1 MLDMID
7 VTNTIEFVD
16 TDSPPET
23 PEPQNEQG
31 DEIASLW
38 SAHQNAKS
46 AARATKEELRAI
58 RAKLGEQLSE
68 MKTLLASPGRG
79 GQWSSFLRERGIPRA
94 TADRLVARHERFLSP
109 ESNLLSEANSEPTE
123 EEVETLFKSILPR
136 LQRILKTPRSIYR
149 FVSLLTSRYECG
161 EATDRGIMVL
171 APAALTICPESSD
184 EGCFGEPEVCAA
196 AVVGAEEQVI

>member
-1 MLDMID
+1 MLDIID
-7 VTNTIEFVD
+7 AINTIESVS
-16 TDSPPET
+16 TDSATET
-23 PEPQNEQG
+23 AELQIERG

-38 SAHQNAKS
+38 SAHQNAKI
-46 AARATKEELRAI
+46 AARATTEELRAL

-68 MKTLLASPGRG
+68 MKQVLAQPGRS

-196 AVVGAEEQVI
+196 AVVGADEQAI

>member
-7 VTNTIEFVD
+7 AINTIESVSTEF
-16 TDSPPET
+16 SPATGGLQIER
-23 PEPQNEQG
+23 G

-38 SAHQNAKS
+38 SAHQNAKNV
-46 AARATKEELRAI
+46 ARATNEELRVL
-58 RAKLGEQLSE
+58 RANLGQQLSE
-68 MKTLLASPGRG
+68 MKKLLVKSGRS
-79 GQWSSFLRERGIPRA
+79 GQWSGFLREHQIPRA
-94 TADRLVARHERFLSP
+94 TGDRLVARHLRSLNP
-109 ESNLLSEANSEPTE
+109 ESNLLTEPICEPTQE
-123 EEVETLFKSILPR
+123 EIETLFKSILPR

-196 AVVGAEEQVI
+196 AVVGADEQAI